1 MHKRTTKCLVGLNK
15 RSMSDATEAAPALPE
30 VAVVSID
37 SSQHLV
43 LKPILA
49 DLLQSGIC
57 TPGSLFLVEEVNPS
71 VEVGSRHRAVRLLL
85 GDGELC
91 IQSLLSPKLH
101 GLVDNETLYTGCVVR
116 LNKFQVSSV
125 DLAESEGED
134 ASHNA
139 STEAEHRASVP
150 PTTVPP
156 RMFYLVVED
165 AITVGWSNTFLGI
178 LGKPPRHRQPL
189 GSGGK
194 ELRRRMR
201 VTWADQLSLDASR
214 PVTPPHPGR
223 GPLVAKSS
231 NSAQA
236 ITGIGNVARREEHDG
251 DADADGVETET
262 DDAFETMTVSEAKV
276 TQRRTELEAYTKLQ
290 VEKSQLLWTWDDRA
304 KPLKLT
310 PLRLIP
316 NLPYKQ
322 NWMVNVLVVVSSLS
336 DVEPSHLPPYRQR
349 TARLADPSTTKQV
362 LLTVFLDPDE
372 FTPQVGSVVL
382 LVGAKN
388 HMFDGGCLKKY
399 ASDRPKP
406 GASWWFENPE
416 ELDWCDVEG
425 LKAWWDGL

>member
-1 MHKRTTKCLVGLNK
+1 
-15 RSMSDATEAAPALPE
+15 MSDATEAAPALPE

-49 DLLQSGIC
+49 DLLHSGIC
-57 TPGSLFLVEEVNPS
+57 ASGSLFLVEEVIPS
-71 VEVGSRHRAVRLLL
+71 VEIGNKHRAVRLLL

-91 IQSLLSPKLH
+91 IQSLLSPELH
-101 GLVDNETLYTGCVVR
+101 GLVDNEIIYTGCVIR
-116 LNKFQVSSV
+116 LNKFQLSSV
-125 DLAESEGED
+125 DLAESEGVD
-134 ASHNA
+134 ASHKA
-139 STEAEHRASVP
+139 STETGHRESVP
-150 PTTVPP
+150 SATAPS

-165 AITVGWSNTFLGI
+165 AITVGWSNIFLSI
-178 LGKPPRHRQPL
+178 LGKPPRQRRPL
-189 GSGGK
+189 GSGNK

-201 VTWADQLSLDASR
+201 VTWADQISLDTSR
-214 PVTPPHPGR
+214 PVTPPHPER
-223 GPLVAKSS
+223 GPLIAKSS
-231 NSAQA
+231 NSVHATA
-236 ITGIGNVARREEHDG
+236 RIDHVAYRERRDG

-262 DDAFETMTVSEAKV
+262 EDAFETMTVSEAKA
-276 TQRRTELEAYTKLQ
+276 TQRRTELEAYNKLQ
-290 VEKSQLLWTWDDRA
+290 VEKNQLPWTWDDRA
-304 KPLKLT
+304 NPLKLT

-322 NWMVNVLVVVSSLS
+322 NWMVNVLVIVSSLS

-372 FTPQVGSVVL
+372 FAPQVGSVVL
-382 LVGAKN
+382 LVGVKN

-406 GASWWFENPE
+406 GASWWFESPD